1 MNYIIFDLEFNQQ
14 HPDIK
19 NDQKPELMFEIIQ
32 IGAVKLDNNFNTIST
47 FNSFVKP
54 TVHKIL
60 HPYVEELTNITYEQI
75 NTSKVFIDVYEDFI
89 NFIGDHEST
98 LVLWG
103 VNDIKELIKNAHYY
117 KLSSDAIPK
126 KYIDIQC
133 YLSKALKYSK
143 GKKIGLKTA
152 IEYLEISIDSEFHDA
167 FNDAYYTT
175 EVFKKV
181 YNKKVKPQLYIYT
194 ENKRE
199 KSQKTNIDTS
209 ALIGQFEKMYNRSMT
224 DEEKSMIKVAYMMGK
239 TNQFNK

>member
-14 HPDIK
+14 HPDIRSE
-19 NDQKPELMFEIIQ
+19 QKTDLMFEIIQ
-32 IGAVKLDNNFNTIST
+32 IGALKLDSNFNTIST

-60 HPYVEELTNITYEQI
+60 HPYVEELTNINYEQI
-75 NTSKVFIDVYEDFI
+75 NTSKAFADVYEDFI
-89 NFIGDHEST
+89 NFIGDSEAT

-117 KLSSDAIPK
+117 KLSSDVIPK

-133 YLSKALKYSK
+133 YLSKTLKYSK

-152 IEYLEISIDSEFHDA
+152 IEYLEIPIESEFHDA

-181 YNKKVKPQLYIYT
+181 YNKKIKPQLYIYT

-199 KSQKTNIDTS
+199 KSPKTNIDTV
-209 ALIGQFEKMYNRSMT
+209 ALINQFEKMYNRSIT
-224 DEEKSMIKVAYMMGK
+224 DEEKNMIKLAYMMGK
-239 TNQFNK
+239 TNQFTK

>member
-1 MNYIIFDLEFNQQ
+1 MNYIVFDLEFNQQ
-14 HPDIK
+14 HPNIK
-19 NDQKPELMFEIIQ
+19 SDQNPELMFEIIQ
-32 IGAVKLDNNFNTIST
+32 IGSLKLDNNFNIIST

-75 NTSKVFIDVYEDFI
+75 NTSKVFTEVYEDFI
-89 NFIGDHEST
+89 NFIDDPEST

-103 VNDIKELIKNAHYY
+103 VNDIKELIKNANYY
-117 KLSSDAIPK
+117 KLSSDTLPK

-152 IEYLEISIDSEFHDA
+152 IEHLEISIDSEFHDA
-167 FNDAYYTT
+167 FNDACYTT

-181 YNKKVKPQLYIYT
+181 YNQKIKPQLYIYT
-194 ENKRE
+194 ESKKE
-199 KSQKTNIDTS
+199 KSQKTNIDTF
-209 ALIGQFEKMYNRSMT
+209 ALINQFEKMYNRIIT
-224 DEEKSMIKVAYMMGK
+224 DEEKDMIKLAYMMGK

>member
-19 NDQKPELMFEIIQ
+19 SDQKPELMFEIIQ
-32 IGAVKLDNNFNTIST
+32 IGALKLDNNFNTVST

-54 TVHKIL
+54 TVHKML

-75 NTSKVFIDVYEDFI
+75 NTSKVFTDVYEDFI
-89 NFIGDHEST
+89 NFIDDPEST

-103 VNDIKELIKNAHYY
+103 VNDIKELIKNAHYH
-117 KLSSDAIPK
+117 KLSSDVIPK

-175 EVFKKV
+175 EVFKRV
-181 YNKKVKPQLYIYT
+181 YNKKIKPQLYIYT

-199 KSQKTNIDTS
+199 KSQKTNIDTL
-209 ALIGQFEKMYNRSMT
+209 ALISQFEKMYNRSVT
-224 DEEKSMIKVAYMMGK
+224 DEEKDMIKLAYMMGK